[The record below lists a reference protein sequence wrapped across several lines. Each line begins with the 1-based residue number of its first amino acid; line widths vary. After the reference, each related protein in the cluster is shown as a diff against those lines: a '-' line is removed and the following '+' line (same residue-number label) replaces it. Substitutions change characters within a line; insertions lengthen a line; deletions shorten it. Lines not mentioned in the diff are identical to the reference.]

1 MIKVDVVDKIIPEP
15 LGGAHRHQ
23 LKVIE
28 DTGDSIE
35 ECLNILSNQHGN
47 DLKHARQ
54 ERYLQIGRSGLFS
67 EKLSTANSV
76 LDHKYGI
83 IKDKKFFN
91 KNVLFQS
98 VLLGVFVLISILT
111 WIFFTS

>member
-1 MIKVDVVDKIIPEP
+1 MIKVDVVDKIISEP

-28 DTGDSIE
+28 STGDEIE
-35 ECLNILSNQHGN
+35 ECLNFLSNQHGN

-67 EKLSTANSV
+67 EKLSAANTAPVSYT
-76 LDHKYGI
+76 H
-83 IKDKKFFN
+83 
-91 KNVLFQS
+91 
-98 VLLGVFVLISILT
+98 LT
-111 WIFFTS
+111 LPTKRIV